1 MKNKF
6 LKIIILSLLN
16 ILISI
21 NANSEDQFNFDV
33 TEIEILEK
41 GNLIKGLKKGKIT
54 TDKNVIINANSF
66 VYKKKENILEAY
78 GKVKIIDNDRNITI
92 FSDNI
97 TYLKNNERII
107 TSGNSKAINN
117 QGITITSKTFDYRK
131 NENILNAR
139 EEVEIVNISENYK
152 IFSEDI
158 TYFKNDEK
166 IYSKGETKAF
176 IDSKYEIKSDN
187 INFNINKNLIN
198 SKNKAEIKDGNS
210 QYYSLDNFNY
220 QIDNEILKGEN
231 ILIVTNFNLPESDK
245 YYFSSAIIDMK
256 RQKFTG
262 KDTKIEIH
270 KSIFNNP
277 ENDPRLV
284 GVSSSGN
291 KNLTTINKGV
301 FTSCKK
307 RENGKCP
314 PWSISANQIKH
325 DNQKKQII
333 YKDAFLNVYDLP
345 VLYFPKFFHPDPSV
359 KRQSGLLKPELN
371 NSDVLGGSITLPYFN
386 VISDSKDA
394 TITPI
399 LFDGKTI
406 SLQSEYRQANKYSN
420 LIADFGYVKNY
431 KSSSSTEKKNLSHL
445 FIDYDLDLN
454 LDDYNSSNL
463 NFSLEKVTND
473 TYLKVFEQ
481 YVTKSQVRPS
491 DFNNLNSKV
500 ALYLEHEN
508 FNFETKLEAYENL
521 QLNKS
526 DRFQYILPYYNFDKL
541 LAQNFF
547 DGTVKFNSNGSN
559 KITETNKVASNVV
572 NNLTLKSK
580 NFITSFGFDNSYGVK
595 LKNLNSVGKNSS
607 NYKSSPQVELMSV
620 FNFDSNLPLINNNNV
635 STKIL
640 KPKVSFRFNP
650 SDMKNYSTSENKIDI
665 SNIFNTNRF
674 GFSDTFEAGRSL
686 TLGLDFK
693 RESKN
698 ELQDI
703 NNYFEIKLAT
713 VLRDKEENFIP
724 SKSTLNRKSSNLFG
738 LVTNKFSDNF
748 KLNYNFAIDNDLST
762 FEYNNIN
769 ATFSINNLITKFNFI
784 EENGE
789 MGDSNVF
796 ENTISY
802 NIDDNNLI
810 SFNTRRNRKLNLTEY
825 YDLVYE
831 YKNDCLTAGIKYKKT
846 YYEDRDLKPSE
857 DLLLTITLFPL
868 TTYEYEVEQ

>member
-6 LKIIILSLLN
+6 LKIIILYFIN
-16 ILISI
+16 IFICM
-21 NANSEDQFNFDV
+21 NAYGEQQFNFDI

-41 GNLIKGLKKGKIT
+41 GNLIKGLKKGKVT
-54 TDKNVIINANSF
+54 TDDNVIINANSF
-66 VYKKKENILEAY
+66 IYKKDVNILEAN
-78 GKVKIIDNDRNITI
+78 GNVEVFDNQRNIKI

-97 TYLKNNERII
+97 IYLKNEARII
-107 TSGNSKAINN
+107 TNGNSKAINK
-117 QGITITSKTFDYRK
+117 QGIIISSKTFDYKK
-131 NENILNAR
+131 NENILNAKKQVKI
-139 EEVEIVNISENYK
+139 ENKFENYQ
-152 IFSEDI
+152 IFSENI

-166 IYSKGETKAF
+166 IFSKGKTKALVK
-176 IDSKYEIKSDN
+176 SKYEIKSKN
-187 INFNINKNLIN
+187 INFYIDENFIS
-198 SKNKAEIKDGNS
+198 SKNKTEIKDSNS
-210 QYYSLDNFNY
+210 QYYSLDNFHY
-220 QIDNEILKGEN
+220 QIDSEVLKGKN

-256 RQKFTG
+256 KQKFTG

-307 RENGKCP
+307 REDGKCP
-314 PWSISANQIKH
+314 PWSINANQIKH
-325 DNQKKQII
+325 DNKKKQII
-333 YKDAFLNVYDLP
+333 YKDAFLNVYDIP

-359 KRQSGLLKPELN
+359 KRQSGILKPELN
-371 NSDVLGGSITLPYFN
+371 NSDVLGNSITLPYFKVLSEN
-386 VISDSKDA
+386 KDI
-394 TITPI
+394 TFTPI
-399 LFDGKTI
+399 IFDGKTI
-406 SLQSEYRQANKYSN
+406 SLQNEYRQANKNSN
-420 LIADFGYVKNY
+420 FIADFGYVKNY
-431 KSSSSTEKKNLSHL
+431 KSTSSIEKKNLSHL
-445 FIDYDLDLN
+445 FIDYDVDLN
-454 LDDYNSSNL
+454 LNNFNSSDL
-463 NFSLEKVTND
+463 TLSLEKVTND

-481 YVTKSQVRPS
+481 YITKSKVRPS
-491 DFNNLNSKV
+491 DFNNLSSKLG
-500 ALYLEHEN
+500 LYLEHEN
-508 FNFETKLEAYENL
+508 FNFETKFEAYENL

-526 DRFQYILPYYNFDKL
+526 DRYQYILPYYNFDRPIN
-541 LAQNFF
+541 QNFF
-547 DGTVKFNSNGSN
+547 DGTVNFNSNGSN
-559 KITETNKVASNVV
+559 KITDTNKVASNVV
-572 NNLTLKSK
+572 NNLALKSK
-580 NFITSFGFDNSYGVK
+580 NFITSFGFDNSFGVN

-607 NYKSSPQVELMSV
+607 NYKSSPQIELMSI
-620 FNFDSNLPLINNNNV
+620 FNFDSSLPLINTNNH

-640 KPKVSFRFNP
+640 KPKLSFRFNP

-665 SNIFNTNRF
+665 SNVFNLNRF
-674 GFSDTFEAGRSL
+674 GLSDTLEAGRSL

-693 RESKN
+693 RETESK
-698 ELQDI
+698 LQDI
-703 NNYFEIKLAT
+703 NNYFEIKFAT

-748 KLNYNFAIDNDLST
+748 ELNYNFAIDNDLNT
-762 FEYNNIN
+762 FEYNNVN

-796 ENTISY
+796 ENSISY

-868 TTYEYEVEQ
+868 TTYEYEVDQ